1 MKYYDKNR
9 YYKLSGNNVVD
20 DVIMYTQ
27 KHNLKTGRIEFVSY
41 DQFENIEFLAEGGF
55 SKIYKAIW
63 VEKHNNK
70 CKTIALKKLNNSKDI
85 TPKDLNE
92 LKIVCIIN
100 YYGITQDPT
109 TKDFMIIM
117 DYYSS
122 GDLRHY
128 ITNHFYYSWYKKL
141 IMLIS
146 ILSGLKYIH
155 DANIIHRNFHSG
167 NILYNNATSAI
178 ICDLGISKSSIAADN
193 SGEIYGIIPYI
204 APEIFQ
210 GHKYTTASD
219 IYSFGMI
226 MWEFMTGRRPFWDQN
241 HDIDL
246 IISICEGLRPPITT
260 IIPKDYIN
268 LMKKCWHSDPNK
280 RPTAS
285 SILKELDYIKLS
297 ELEKPTKIK
306 LSPEIGPI
314 PTNNP
319 GAIYTSRTLS
329 NMIKPAIYTSMSQ
342 EAQSLELDPFNY
354 YYQNNNYTSF
364 NELELDINNKRSD
377 KYDNY
382 IIHETKEW
390 ELDINNI
397 KSDEYHNYNNLAKL
411 KVLELVILTLLSYI
425 FWLTLIVCNKYPGNL
440 TKEWKF
446 YIDNIRS
453 NLYTFRSTLVIHNKC
468 MYSTQKN
475 IAHVLKLKQNSNYNW
490 WNNDRRK
497 LLTLLK
503 ALLESNF
510 LFGYY
515 NRKIHWC
522 IHSINKI
529 ICHFNQ
535 SFLFWI
541 LLESNILFDYNAET
555 EVHWCIHSINKII
568 CHFDQSFLFWILLGS
583 NILFDYNA
591 ETEVHW
597 CIHSINKIIC
607 HFNQPFLFG
616 ILLGSNILFDYIA
629 ETEVHWCIH
638 SINKIICHFNQSF
651 LFWILLGSNILFD
664 YIAETKVHWCIHKK
678 STVLIA

>member
-1 MKYYDKNR
+1 
-9 YYKLSGNNVVD
+9 
-20 DVIMYTQ
+20 
-27 KHNLKTGRIEFVSY
+27 
-41 DQFENIEFLAEGGF
+41 
-55 SKIYKAIW
+55 
-63 VEKHNNK
+63 
-70 CKTIALKKLNNSKDI
+70 
-85 TPKDLNE
+85 
-92 LKIVCIIN
+92 
-100 YYGITQDPT
+100 
-109 TKDFMIIM
+109 
-117 DYYSS
+117 
-122 GDLRHY
+122 
-128 ITNHFYYSWYKKL
+128 
-141 IMLIS
+141 
-146 ILSGLKYIH
+146 
-155 DANIIHRNFHSG
+155 
-167 NILYNNATSAI
+167 
-178 ICDLGISKSSIAADN
+178 
-193 SGEIYGIIPYI
+193 
-204 APEIFQ
+204 
-210 GHKYTTASD
+210 
-219 IYSFGMI
+219 
-226 MWEFMTGRRPFWDQN
+226 
-241 HDIDL
+241 
-246 IISICEGLRPPITT
+246 
-260 IIPKDYIN
+260 
-268 LMKKCWHSDPNK
+268 
-280 RPTAS
+280 PTAS

-453 NLYTFRSTLVIHNKC
+453 NLYTFRSTLVIHNK
-468 MYSTQKN
+468 S
-475 IAHVLKLKQNSNYNW
+475 
-490 WNNDRRK
+490 
-497 LLTLLK
+497 
-503 ALLESNF
+503 LLESNF

-522 IHSINKI
+522 IHRINKI

>member
-9 YYKLSGNNVVD
+9 DYKLSGNNVVD
-20 DVIMYTQ
+20 DFIIYTQ
-27 KHNLKTGRIEFVSY
+27 KNDNLKTGRIEFVSY

-85 TPKDLNE
+85 TLKDLNE
-92 LKIVCIIN
+92 LEIFYDYHSRSSEIFGINEYFNFHNVCIIN

-146 ILSGLKYIH
+146 ILNGLKYIH
-155 DANIIHRNFHSG
+155 DANIIHRDFHSG

-226 MWEFMTGRRPFWDQN
+226 MWEFMTGRRPFWDQI

-246 IISICEGLRPPITT
+246 IISICNGLRPPISTT
-260 IIPKDYIN
+260 NIPKDYIN

-314 PTNNP
+314 TTNNP
-319 GAIYTSRTLS
+319 GAIYTSRPLS
-329 NMIKPAIYTSMSQ
+329 KMIKSAIYTSMSQ
-342 EAQSLELDPFNY
+342 EALTLESLELVIY
-354 YYQNNNYTSF
+354 
-364 NELELDINNKRSD
+364 D
-377 KYDNY
+377 KYLMNNL
-382 IIHETKEW
+382 TKEW

-397 KSDEYHNYNNLAKL
+397 KSAEYNN
-411 KVLELVILTLLSYI
+411 
-425 FWLTLIVCNKYPGNL
+425 
-440 TKEWKF
+440 
-446 YIDNIRS
+446 
-453 NLYTFRSTLVIHNKC
+453 
-468 MYSTQKN
+468 YS
-475 IAHVLKLKQNSNYNW
+475 
-490 WNNDRRK
+490 
-497 LLTLLK
+497 
-503 ALLESNF
+503 E
-510 LFGYY
+510 
-515 NRKIHWC
+515 
-522 IHSINKI
+522 
-529 ICHFNQ
+529 
-535 SFLFWI
+535 
-541 LLESNILFDYNAET
+541 
-555 EVHWCIHSINKII
+555 
-568 CHFDQSFLFWILLGS
+568 
-583 NILFDYNA
+583 
-591 ETEVHW
+591 
-597 CIHSINKIIC
+597 
-607 HFNQPFLFG
+607 
-616 ILLGSNILFDYIA
+616 
-629 ETEVHWCIH
+629 
-638 SINKIICHFNQSF
+638 
-651 LFWILLGSNILFD
+651 
-664 YIAETKVHWCIHKK
+664 
-678 STVLIA
+678 

>member
-20 DVIMYTQ
+20 DVI
-27 KHNLKTGRIEFVSY
+27 IISC
-41 DQFENIEFLAEGGF
+41 EGGF

-92 LKIVCIIN
+92 LKMFYDYHSRSSEIFGINEYFNFHNVCIIN

-155 DANIIHRNFHSG
+155 DANIIHRDFHSG

-241 HDIDL
+241 YDIDL

-314 PTNNP
+314 TTNNP

-397 KSDEYHNYNNLAKL
+397 KSDEYHNYIIYNKYLDNLAKL
-411 KVLELVILTLLSYI
+411 KVLELVINNILTLLSYI

-440 TKEWKF
+440 TKEWQF

-468 MYSTQKN
+468 MYSMQKN

-490 WNNDRRK
+490 RNNDRRK

-522 IHSINKI
+522 IHCINKI

-541 LLESNILFDYNAET
+541 LLESYILFDYN
-555 EVHWCIHSINKII
+555 
-568 CHFDQSFLFWILLGS
+568 
-583 NILFDYNA
+583 
-591 ETEVHW
+591 
-597 CIHSINKIIC
+597 
-607 HFNQPFLFG
+607 
-616 ILLGSNILFDYIA
+616 A

-664 YIAETKVHWCIHKK
+664 YIAETEVHWCIHTFLFGILLGSNILSDYIAETEVHWCIHKK